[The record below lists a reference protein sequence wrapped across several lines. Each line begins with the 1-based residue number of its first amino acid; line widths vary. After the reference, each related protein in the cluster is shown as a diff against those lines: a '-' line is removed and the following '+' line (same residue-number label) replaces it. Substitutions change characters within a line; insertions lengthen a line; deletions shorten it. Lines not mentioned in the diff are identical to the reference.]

1 MDFNGKNILITGG
14 SSGIGLAL
22 AQEFARGGARLFLV
36 ARNPGKLEAAVN
48 QLSGLGPGP
57 FAALPADVSSPE
69 QAKGAVETALQQAGS
84 LDILI
89 NSAGNVIPGYVQ
101 DLPVEA
107 YRELIETNYLGT
119 VYITKAALP
128 GMMARRAGYIV
139 NISSGAGFVGFLGYT
154 AYSPTKFAVRGF
166 TDCLRNELK
175 PYGIRVAIVYPP
187 DTDTPQL
194 AYDIQHR
201 PVEINYAMPVAMQK
215 PEDVA
220 RAIIRGIE
228 RKQRVIIPDLG
239 TRLFYNLFSL
249 LGDYSF
255 NVIDWLAESGRKKAI
270 KAGKLPQNK

>member
-1 MDFNGKNILITGG
+1 MDFHAKNVFITGG

-22 AQEFARGGARLFLV
+22 AQEFTRLGARLFLV
-36 ARNPGKLEAAVN
+36 ARDPGKLEAAVN

-57 FAALPADVSSPE
+57 ITALPADVSSPE
-69 QAKGAVETALQQAGS
+69 QAKQAVETALQRAGVI
-84 LDILI
+84 DILI

-101 DLPVEA
+101 DIPVEA

-128 GMMARRAGYIV
+128 GMMARRSGHII
-139 NISSGAGFVGFLGYT
+139 NISSGAGFVGFMGYT
-154 AYSPTKFAVRGF
+154 AYSPTKYAVRGF

-175 PYGIRVAIVYPP
+175 PYGIQVAIVYPP

-201 PVEINYAMPVAMQK
+201 PVEINYAMPVSVQK
-215 PEDVA
+215 PESVA
-220 RAIIRGIE
+220 RAILRGIE

-239 TRLFYNLFSL
+239 TRLFYNLFSF
-249 LGDYSF
+249 LGDYTF
-255 NVIDWLAESGRKKAI
+255 NVIDWLLESGRKKAI
-270 KAGKLPQNK
+270 KAGKIPQDK